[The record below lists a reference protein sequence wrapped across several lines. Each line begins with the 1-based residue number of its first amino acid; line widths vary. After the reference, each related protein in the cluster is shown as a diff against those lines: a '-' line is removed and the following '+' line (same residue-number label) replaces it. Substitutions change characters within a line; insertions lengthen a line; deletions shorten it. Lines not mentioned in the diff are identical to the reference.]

1 MLPLILSLVLSQQYY
16 EKEIN
21 IPFVKKESINSA
33 NNCFKGEC
41 LDYWVKNWKPIPV
54 YLLIGDKEE
63 IVGTA
68 VCAHLQNDWIVAKIE
83 LNQPIPKSYVCRPH
97 SKPLKVE
104 VSDGCFFNIYKAE
117 LVRLLIVNPLVASKY
132 SNDDKPVKILI
143 GN

>member
-1 MLPLILSLVLSQQYY
+1 MLSLILSLVLSQQYY

-21 IPFVKKESINSA
+21 IPFVKKEVVNSA
-33 NNCFKGEC
+33 NNCFKAEC

-68 VCAHLQNDWIVAKIE
+68 VCAHIQNDWIVAKIE
-83 LNQPIPKSYVCRPH
+83 LKQPIPRTYVCRPH
-97 SKPLKVE
+97 SKPVKVE
-104 VSDGCFFNIYKAE
+104 VTDGCFFNIYRAE
-117 LVRLLIVNPLVASKY
+117 LVRLLIVSPLHSSKY
-132 SNDDKPVKILI
+132 PDENQNKILI

>member
-1 MLPLILSLVLSQQYY
+1 MLSLILSLVLSQQYY

-21 IPFVKKESINSA
+21 IPFVKKEVVNSA
-33 NNCFKGEC
+33 NNCFKTEC

-68 VCAHLQNDWIVAKIE
+68 VCAHIQNDWIVAKIE
-83 LNQPIPKSYVCRPH
+83 LKQPIPRTYVCRPH
-97 SKPLKVE
+97 SKPVKVE
-104 VSDGCFFNIYKAE
+104 VTDGCFFNIYRAE
-117 LVRLLIVNPLVASKY
+117 LVRLLIVNPLHSSKY
-132 SNDDKPVKILI
+132 PEENQNKILI